1 MYGSDIPLAVV
12 GIVAKVNMVFM
23 AIVIGIAQGAQPIF
37 GFNYGAEQYQ
47 RVRTTYRYAGAAA
60 TAVAIVSFLGFQIF
74 PRQITS
80 LFGSGEELYYQFS
93 IQYFRIFMFF
103 TFLNGIQPLTANF
116 FTSIGKST
124 RGILLS
130 MTRQL
135 IFLIPLVVIFPMFM
149 GIDGV
154 IYAGPAADAAAGILA
169 IYMVRR
175 EFRQMP
181 REAVQ

>member
-1 MYGSDIPLAVV
+1 
-12 GIVAKVNMVFM
+12 
-23 AIVIGIAQGAQPIF
+23 
-37 GFNYGAEQYQ
+37 
-47 RVRTTYRYAGAAA
+47 
-60 TAVAIVSFLGFQIF
+60 
-74 PRQITS
+74 
-80 LFGSGEELYYQFS
+80 
-93 IQYFRIFMFF
+93 MFF

-169 IYMVRR
+169 IYMVWR

-181 REAVQ
+181 RESAQ

>member
-1 MYGSDIPLAVV
+1 M
-12 GIVAKVNMVFM
+12 
-23 AIVIGIAQGAQPIF
+23 
-37 GFNYGAEQYQ
+37 
-47 RVRTTYRYAGAAA
+47 
-60 TAVAIVSFLGFQIF
+60 
-74 PRQITS
+74 
-80 LFGSGEELYYQFS
+80 
-93 IQYFRIFMFF
+93 
-103 TFLNGIQPLTANF
+103 TANF

-135 IFLIPLVVIFPMFM
+135 IFLIPLVVIFPIFM

-154 IYAGPAADAAAGILA
+154 IYAGPVADAAAGILA
-169 IYMVRR
+169 VYMVRR